1 MSHPLRAIYTCTP
14 VAFHANRGFHIRDS
28 GLIASELRKMG
39 LESKCIMPLPSYE
52 DDTLSEHLI
61 RVEAAKLSDPTWWR
75 TLGID
80 AVVLYSWGA
89 PRYRSVARAIKK
101 AGLKL
106 MIHLDSSGDF
116 WGGIRLRDLPLS
128 QALRE
133 MIRRPLVDL
142 LRARHLSYADYITA
156 SPPTRDLLRFNFFYG
171 PAIADKMRSMP
182 CPVASDKVY
191 DGTPKRPEI
200 LFIGRWD
207 DKRQKRPEYLAKAL
221 TYLFTQLSSSL
232 PAEACVTLC
241 GNLTSELKEWHAQL
255 PDELRAKIRL
265 AGYIDNAELNKLY
278 CGAQII
284 GCPSLFEGSH
294 NVSAEALCCGCSVV
308 VSNRPAALGTVIWYT
323 TRDSGRV
330 SEQDSP
336 ASYACA
342 LRDELLAWQRGERDA
357 ATIAR
362 AWQPVFHVN
371 RALTRIFGL
380 DQPDSA

>member
-1 MSHPLRAIYTCTP
+1 MSHTLRAVYTCTP
-14 VAFHANRGFHIRDS
+14 VAFHANRAFHIRDS

-52 DDTLSEHLI
+52 DDSLTEQLI
-61 RVEAAKLSDPTWWR
+61 RVEAEKLSDPAWWR

-89 PRYRSVARAIKK
+89 PRYRSIARAIQK

-106 MIHLDSSGDF
+106 LIHLDSSGDF
-116 WGGIRLRDLPLS
+116 WGGIRLRDLPLG

-156 SPPTRDLLRFNFFYG
+156 SPPTRDILRFNFFYG

-182 CPVASDKVY
+182 CPVASDKRY
-191 DGTPKRPEI
+191 DGTAKRPEI
-200 LFIGRWD
+200 LLIGRWD
-207 DKRQKRPEYLAKAL
+207 DPVKRLNYAFEAIRC
-221 TYLFTQLSSSL
+221 LFTSL
-232 PAEACVTLC
+232 QDEIPPDTQAAFY
-241 GNLTSELKEWHAQL
+241 GNI
-255 PDELRAKIRL
+255 PDELRAMHARLPEEIRRRIRL
-265 AGYIDNAELNKLY
+265 EGYVDNADLCAVY
-278 CGAQII
+278 SRAQII
-284 GCPSLFEGSH
+284 CCTSRSEGTH

-308 VSNRPAALGTVIWYT
+308 VSNRPAALRTVIWYT

-336 ASYACA
+336 ASFACA

-357 ATIAR
+357 VTIAR
-362 AWQPVFHVN
+362 AWQPVFHVD